1 MKSENDSLKCQLD
14 AYKNEVEMIKAEQ
27 KPIDTSAKDAQLKMF
42 QSALQGMQ
50 QVSWWG
56 GNLSWLF

>member
-1 MKSENDSLKCQLD
+1 
-14 AYKNEVEMIKAEQ
+14 
-27 KPIDTSAKDAQLKMF
+27 MF

-56 GNLSWLF
+56 GNLSWHFKVILPAWTYILWLVVNPTHNCYDIRYDTLFFQSHKA